1 MAATDDEPTSADG
14 EELPELLAARRRKL
28 ERLRDEG
35 VEPFPHHFPGVVP
48 IADVRAAHA
57 DLEAG
62 AETEASYRIA
72 GRIAAR
78 RGQGKAAFVDLV
90 DRSGRI
96 QLHARIDVLGEAR
109 LERLVGLDLGD
120 LIGI

>member
-1 MAATDDEPTSADG
+1 MPQV
-14 EELPELLAARRRKL
+14 LAARRAKL

-35 VEPFPHHFPGVVP
+35 VEPFPHAYEGVVP
-48 IADVRAAHA
+48 IAEVRAAHA

-62 AETEASYRIA
+62 AETDAQYRIA

-96 QLHARIDVLGEAR
+96 QLHARVDVLPPSRSSDSWASTSAT
-109 LERLVGLDLGD
+109 
-120 LIGI
+120 